1 MTGSTAL
8 RLAASLCM
16 NGLRFRY
23 LKRRGRPGRPQAVS
37 LEITHRCIAR
47 CVMCNIWRIPAEAQ
61 DLATDD
67 WMRLLRSDLFED
79 LREIDITGGE
89 PFLVED
95 LGELF
100 DGILSSRS
108 RPLKALRSVA
118 LTTNGFLTDRVLQFA
133 ETVLP
138 KMRAAALDLVLVCAM
153 DGVGEIHDRIRNYKD
168 GWARAHATTLGLR
181 ELRSTFSNL
190 IIGLKTTVLPANVGQ
205 LDAILRYADSHGLF
219 TILSPC
225 IITAGRYLNSERA
238 DALAFSRRDRERLI
252 EFYASKKMRWSYHCD
267 ALARYFKTGKMKK
280 PCSCGY
286 NYFFVRHNGELFLCP
301 LVNRSVGNIKETPVE
316 RLFHSREAAQL
327 RRKTGALPQCRACTE
342 PGLERYALP
351 YEGFSYLSLLCRG
364 RKNRFLQLHSHMG
377 LDKYL

>member
-1 MTGSTAL
+1 MNEPSTIA
-8 RLAASLCM
+8 LAASLCK

-47 CVMCNIWRIPAEAQ
+47 CVMCNIWRIPAETQ
-61 DLATDD
+61 DLAMED
-67 WMRLLRSDLFED
+67 WLCLLRSDLFED

-95 LGELF
+95 LGGLF
-100 DGILSSRS
+100 EGILALR
-108 RPLKALRSVA
+108 RHPLKALKSIA
-118 LTTNGFLTDRVLQFA
+118 LTTNGFLTDHVLRFA

-138 KMRAAALDLVLVCAM
+138 EMRAAALDLVLVCAM
-153 DGVGEIHDRIRNYKD
+153 DGIGEIHDRIRNYKG
-168 GWARAHATTLGLR
+168 GWASANKTIIGLKA
-181 ELRSTFSNL
+181 LRNTFSNL

-205 LDAILRYADSHGLF
+205 LNDILQYANTHGLF
-219 TILSPC
+219 TILSPR
-225 IITAGRYLNSERA
+225 IITAGRYLNSEHA
-238 DALAFSRRDRERLI
+238 EALAFSRLDKERLI
-252 EFYASKKMRWSYHCD
+252 DFYAAKEMRWSYHGE
-267 ALARYFKTGKMKK
+267 ALERYFKTGKMKK

-301 LVNRSVGNIKETPVE
+301 LVNRSVGNTQETPVE
-316 RLFHSREAAQL
+316 RLFRSEEAAQL

-351 YEGFSYLSLLCRG
+351 YEGFSYLSLLWRLG
-364 RKNRFLQLHSHMG
+364 KKRFLELHDDMG